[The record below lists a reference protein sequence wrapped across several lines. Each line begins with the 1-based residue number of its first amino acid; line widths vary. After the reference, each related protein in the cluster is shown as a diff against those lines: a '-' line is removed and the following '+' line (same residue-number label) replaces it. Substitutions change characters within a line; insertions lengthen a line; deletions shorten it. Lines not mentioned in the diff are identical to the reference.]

1 MNVTQVNINGTL
13 YYIKDTISGYTSFEA
28 DNLLSSGTEVGTMTF
43 NGITYTLYA
52 PDQEE
57 ENPLNIAVRD
67 TNLIFSDDE
76 IPLERIVIADT
87 QEIIIPN
94 YEYDDGPDQEDYGII
109 NIIETQEFQTAC
121 NTQANALE
129 FWRNVSKVITT
140 IDGIE
145 DEFIPTNWDDTLL
158 VPEVYWHTHIMDF
171 YSYTSF
177 DSPGIIS
184 NDSWDIS
191 SAGNTYTIK
200 IEVIMK

>member
-43 NGITYTLYA
+43 NGITYTIYA

-57 ENPLNIAVRD
+57 ENPLNIAVRG

-87 QEIIIPN
+87 QEISIPN
-94 YEYDDGPDQEDYGII
+94 WEYDYNDDPGTI
-109 NIIETQEFQTAC
+109 NIIETQEFQNRC

-140 IDGIE
+140 INGVE
-145 DEFIPTNWDDTLL
+145 EEYTPTGWDDTLY
-158 VPEVYWHTHIMDF
+158 VPEVYWYTSVIAF
-171 YSYTSF
+171 SSYTPS

-184 NDSWDIS
+184 NDEWDS
-191 SAGNTYTIK
+191 SVQGNTYIIK